1 MAGNAGLVGYVQ
13 CGQSPIPREIV
24 PIQYHL
30 RLILGLGSRQAGI
43 QIQILGPRVVDAKL
57 ETLRQAA
64 PHIHLQR
71 VIAGVAFRI
80 PEESRSQIRVGPRLH
95 RDVLRALRHG
105 AFRGAGRAT
114 RDAALRI
121 GTDRRWNRVGIDAQ
135 QAMVS
140 MRADIG
146 QPKNCV
152 FVKLLLDREIPF
164 LDRWSFGVRLYSLR
178 REDGAGLRNARA
190 AGGRRR
196 NTRNDRQD
204 GSQGNAG
211 VRDRSVAEARE
222 RATQT
227 LQDEAVRRAVEG
239 VRRPVL
245 YRGKQVYI
253 QGKPLFEIEY
263 SDQLLIRLLEAFNPE
278 KYGRRV
284 EQINLMDM
292 DPDKLTPEQLD
303 CIAEHLIKKA
313 LAGQPE
319 AVVAEARR
327 RLEAG
332 EAVTVEALAEEM
344 TEEPGK

>member
-1 MAGNAGLVGYVQ
+1 M
-13 CGQSPIPREIV
+13 P
-24 PIQYHL
+24 
-30 RLILGLGSRQAGI
+30 
-43 QIQILGPRVVDAKL
+43 
-57 ETLRQAA
+57 
-64 PHIHLQR
+64 
-71 VIAGVAFRI
+71 
-80 PEESRSQIRVGPRLH
+80 
-95 RDVLRALRHG
+95 
-105 AFRGAGRAT
+105 
-114 RDAALRI
+114 
-121 GTDRRWNRVGIDAQ
+121 
-135 QAMVS
+135 
-140 MRADIG
+140 
-146 QPKNCV
+146 
-152 FVKLLLDREIPF
+152 
-164 LDRWSFGVRLYSLR
+164 
-178 REDGAGLRNARA
+178 
-190 AGGRRR
+190 
-196 NTRNDRQD
+196 
-204 GSQGNAG
+204 
-211 VRDRSVAEARE
+211 AEARE

-284 EQINLMDM
+284 EQINLMDI